1 MCHWIFLVHIDG
13 RLHRLLRVALGYYFL
28 LWLIWVFKFFHLN
41 NVMISMSALC
51 FGFPFS
57 LNHSFPFC
65 LSHIINPQLIPQF
78 RNKQATS
85 HIHDIYW
92 VIPETYYFPNQI
104 NWCRIGCEQILCLN
118 SNWVAFENISI
129 LVCIVK
135 F

>member
-1 MCHWIFLVHIDG
+1 
-13 RLHRLLRVALGYYFL
+13 
-28 LWLIWVFKFFHLN
+28 
-41 NVMISMSALC
+41 MSALC

-118 SNWVAFENISI
+118 SNACLIFSYSIGIGWPLKTYLYLFALLSFNI
-129 LVCIVK
+129 
-135 F
+135 